1 MYSPF
6 RIVGHKPRLH
16 MDTWILRV
24 PGSNATVPGT
34 KRPSPRSTQW
44 DSWAPI
50 SSQEGSMRSWDGQL
64 STQPCRTRRSVPRIF
79 HQFCPQTNYR
89 SCNFILNMWLKLKV
103 GFAKSTMRFDLG
115 SIFIRRL
122 SYANIPPPLGIYKD
136 NRLLKIIGK
145 SILRRSLRCCNII
158 QIKTYMVRYITP
170 DNYLLSFYGQLWR
183 CGLYNRNVTNCFRV
197 TCQLY

>member
-1 MYSPF
+1 
-6 RIVGHKPRLH
+6 
-16 MDTWILRV
+16 
-24 PGSNATVPGT
+24 
-34 KRPSPRSTQW
+34 
-44 DSWAPI
+44 
-50 SSQEGSMRSWDGQL
+50 
-64 STQPCRTRRSVPRIF
+64 
-79 HQFCPQTNYR
+79 
-89 SCNFILNMWLKLKV
+89 
-103 GFAKSTMRFDLG
+103 MRFDLG

-197 TCQLY
+197 TCQLYQVFARTAKKLLELLPQRSCYLLCSLHFPDNFKQIPLKMTRLSYQGVSASPRNHLISEWLESCNNHTRSTK